1 MNENCSVP
9 YWPTAVTTHV
19 QQRTSLT
26 YYDKVLA
33 AIPICLGGG
42 IVVGLVTDVS
52 LELGLLAGA
61 VLSTV
66 VIYDAV
72 FRNPPSASLSAEAK
86 YAAIA
91 WHVLLSLLLVRVL
104 F

>member
-1 MNENCSVP
+1 MTENSSAP
-9 YWPTAVTTHV
+9 YWPRAASTVV
-19 QQRTSLT
+19 QLRTSLS

-42 IVVGLVTDVS
+42 IVVGAVTDLS
-52 LELGLLAGA
+52 LEAGLLAGA
-61 VLSTV
+61 VVSTV

-72 FRNPPSASLSAEAK
+72 FRNPPTSSLSAEAK

-91 WHVLLSLLLVRVL
+91 WHVLLGLLLVRVL